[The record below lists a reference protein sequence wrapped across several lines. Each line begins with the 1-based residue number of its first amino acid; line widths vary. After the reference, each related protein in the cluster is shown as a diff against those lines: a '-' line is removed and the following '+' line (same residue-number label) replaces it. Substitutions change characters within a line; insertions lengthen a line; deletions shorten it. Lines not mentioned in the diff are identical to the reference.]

1 MSATP
6 TSGVG
11 FFKQSLRKNWS
22 LYLLVLPVLIYF
34 IIFLYLPMYGVII
47 AFKDFSPGLGIW
59 GSKWVGLKHFVNFFH
74 SMFFGRVLRNT
85 LGISLYSL
93 AVGFPFPII
102 LAIMMNEL
110 RSNKFKSTMQTI
122 TYLPHFISI
131 MVMCGMI
138 NIFFRM
144 DSGPVNLLI
153 KALGGQ
159 SIAFLNE
166 PAYFKSLYVWTGLWQ
181 NAGWNTI
188 IYMATLSG
196 LDVQMFEAASID
208 GASKMQKIW
217 YITLPCL
224 MPTAI
229 LLLILDSGS
238 LMNVGFEKIFLL
250 QNPLNL
256 ETSDV
261 ISTLVYRKGITETDF
276 SYSAAI
282 GLFNSVINCIILVVV
297 NQIGKKFGDTSLW

>member
-1 MSATP
+1 
-6 TSGVG
+6 
-11 FFKQSLRKNWS
+11 
-22 LYLLVLPVLIYF
+22 
-34 IIFLYLPMYGVII
+34 MYGVII

-59 GSKWVGLKHFVNFFH
+59 GSKWVGMKHFVNFFN
-74 SMFFGRVLRNT
+74 SMFFTRVLKNT

-102 LAIMMNEL
+102 LAILMNEL
-110 RSNKFKSTMQTI
+110 RSARFKSTVQTI
-122 TYLPHFISI
+122 TYLPHFIST
-131 MVMCGMI
+131 MVMCGII
-138 NIFFRM
+138 NIFFRL
-144 DSGPVNLLI
+144 DSGPINLLLV
-153 KALGGQ
+153 ALGGQ
-159 SIAFLNE
+159 STAFLNE
-166 PAYFKSLYVWTGLWQ
+166 PAYFKSIYVWTGLWQ

-196 LDVQMFEAASID
+196 LDVQMYEAASID
-208 GASKMQKIW
+208 GASKLQKIW

-238 LMNVGFEKIFLL
+238 IMNVGFEKVFLL
-250 QNPLNL
+250 QNGLNM

-261 ISTLVYRKGITETDF
+261 ISTLVYRKGITETDY
-276 SYSAAI
+276 SYSTAI
-282 GLFNSVINCIILVVV
+282 GLFNSVINCIILITV